1 MIVYRELK
9 SIEQDLGFSA
19 KTLYGLSNNIEKHY
33 HNAYIPK
40 SDGTIRKLSVP
51 DLILKRVQRSITANI
66 LSYYPVS
73 KYACAYRYGG
83 SVQRNAAPHIGKKK
97 ILKLDIEG
105 FFDHI
110 IYSRVK
116 DVVFYKEK
124 FSEPI
129 RILLSMLCYYRD
141 ALPQGAPSSP
151 AITNIIMFDFDEKV
165 GAFCKDKGVAYTR
178 YCDDM
183 TFSGDFEE
191 GEIIAFVKAELRK
204 LGLFLKNRKTAVI
217 PATKRQTVTGIVVN
231 EKMNL
236 TKEYK
241 KKIRQEM
248 YYIEKFGL
256 EEHLKKLGI
265 ADKEKYLNALKGRIA
280 FVLQTLPNDEE
291 FLRYKEALKVVKDKR
306 ADAIERSKR
315 RWLRRIWRRF

>member
-9 SIEQDLGFSA
+9 SIETDLGFST
-19 KTLYGLSNNIEKHY
+19 KTLYGLSNNIDKHY
-33 HNAYIPK
+33 HNAFIPK
-40 SDGTIRKLSVP
+40 SDGSKRKLSVP
-51 DLILKRVQRSITANI
+51 DLILKKVQRSIVDNI
-66 LSYYPVS
+66 LAYYPIS
-73 KYACAYRYGG
+73 RFATAYKFGFN
-83 SVQRNAAPHIGKKK
+83 VQKNAERHVGKRK

-105 FFDHI
+105 FFDSI

-141 ALPQGAPSSP
+141 SLPQGAPTSP
-151 AITNIIMFDFDEKV
+151 AITNIIMYEFDEKI
-165 GAFCKDKGVAYTR
+165 GNYCEQKGISFTR

-191 GEIIAFVKAELRK
+191 KEIIELVKSELKK

-217 PATKRQTVTGIVVN
+217 SNTKRQTVTGVVVN
-231 EKMNL
+231 EKINL

-241 KKIRQEM
+241 KRIRQEM
-248 YYIEKFGL
+248 FYINKLGL
-256 EEHLKKLGI
+256 DEHLKKVGEMN
-265 ADKEKYLNALKGRIA
+265 KQKYLLSLKGRIA
-280 FVLQTLPNDEE
+280 FVLQTIKNDEE
-291 FLRYKEALKVVKDKR
+291 FLRYKYL
-306 ADAIERSKR
+306 ISK
-315 RWLRRIWRRF
+315 LR